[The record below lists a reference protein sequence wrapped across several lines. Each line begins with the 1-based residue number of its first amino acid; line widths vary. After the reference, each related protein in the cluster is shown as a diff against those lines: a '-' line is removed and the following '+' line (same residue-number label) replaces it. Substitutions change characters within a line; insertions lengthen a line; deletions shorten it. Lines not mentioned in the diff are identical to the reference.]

1 MLQRRTKDVACA
13 QNKQN
18 YHFHPLI
25 SNQLLT
31 FPKTDEFRAK
41 ILNFSLFMGKMF
53 AFCESSGSKIAMIPP
68 FLHENMQNARKLT
81 LKQFPRVLTNNNV

>member
-25 SNQLLT
+25 SNQLLN

-41 ILNFSLFMGKMF
+41 ILNFS
-53 AFCESSGSKIAMIPP
+53 KINPP
-68 FLHENMQNARKLT
+68 VYQRIDGLT
-81 LKQFPRVLTNNNV
+81 K